1 MKSRNLFSAL
11 VVFSVLIMTGGCGSS
26 GGGAPA
32 LQSLAYVGNTEP
44 ANITLDNAPT
54 LIVNALYGGATAAG
68 IPTGVLLSESEA
80 DSGHS
85 AAISDRIVS
94 LLDYTTESLVGS
106 AVNGYSMPLGF
117 EVNETISCDSGYW
130 TMVGILD
137 DATATG
143 TLAVNYVNCVLDGMT
158 YNGPGTLTVHYI
170 DIYTLSFNMTLDFVL
185 LTMSSPDF
193 SGSMSGSISIDES
206 FSGSSV
212 YETITLNTVA
222 QDDVLGKMYKY
233 VNYMMQF
240 YIENIL
246 YSLSEANLNIN
257 GEIYDSI
264 HGGILTETNFP
275 LVFSSQQVTEP
286 DSGGP
291 LRMIGKNTASIQLTV
306 LSGRHVLLEFDLDG
320 NGINEAT
327 RTRYVLW
334 QEIDDYTSLDLA
346 DTDGDTMHNSWEEMY
361 MLDPDVD
368 DADDD
373 ADTDGYTN
381 LEEYQG
387 GSDPQ
392 NISSTPSVP

>member
-1 MKSRNLFSAL
+1 VHHVLNII
-11 VVFSVLIMTGGCGSS
+11 VFIYVDSYQASK
-26 GGGAPA
+26 
-32 LQSLAYVGNTEP
+32 LAYVGNTKP
-44 ANITLDNAPT
+44 ANVTLDNALT
-54 LIVNALYGGATAAG
+54 LIVNALHGGATAAG
-68 IPTGVLLSESEA
+68 IPTGVLLSASEA

-85 AAISDRIVS
+85 TVVSDRIVS

-106 AVNGYSMPLGF
+106 AVSGYSMPLGF
-117 EVNETISCDSGYW
+117 AVNETMSCDSGYY
-130 TMVGILD
+130 TMVGTLD
-137 DATATG
+137 DATGTG

-158 YNGPGTLTVHYI
+158 YNGSGTMTVDYI

-185 LTMSSPDF
+185 LSMSSPDF

-212 YETITLNTVA
+212 YETITLNAVA

-233 VNYMMQF
+233 QNYMMQF
-240 YIENIL
+240 YIADVF
-246 YSLSEANLNIN
+246 YSLSEANLYIN
-257 GEIYDSI
+257 GEIFDSI
-264 HGGILTETNFP
+264 HGGIMAETTSP
-275 LVFSSQQVTEP
+275 LVFSSLQLTEP

-320 NGINEAT
+320 NGIIEAT

-334 QEIDDYTSLDLA
+334 REIDDYTSLDLA
-346 DTDGDTMHNSWEEMY
+346 DNDGDMMHNSWEEMY
-361 MLDPDVD
+361 GLDPDVD
-368 DADDD
+368 DAGDD

-392 NISSTPSVP
+392 NISSTPLVP

>member
-32 LQSLAYVGNTEP
+32 LQPLAYVGNTEP

-68 IPTGVLLSESEA
+68 IPTGVLLSASEA

-85 AAISDRIVS
+85 AIVSDRIVS

-106 AVNGYSMPLGF
+106 AVSGYSMPLGF

-137 DATATG
+137 DVTATG

-158 YNGPGTLTVHYI
+158 YNGTGTMTVHYI
-170 DIYTLSFNMTLDFVL
+170 DIYTLSFNMSLDFVL

-233 VNYMMQF
+233 QNYMMQF
-240 YIENIL
+240 YIEDIF
-246 YSLSEANLNIN
+246 YSLSETNLHIN
-257 GEIYDSI
+257 GEVFDSI
-264 HGGILTETNFP
+264 YGGVLAETHFP
-275 LVFSSQQVTEP
+275 LVFSSQQVTDP

-291 LRMIGKNTASIQLTV
+291 LWMIGKNTASIQLTV

-334 QEIDDYTSLDLA
+334 REIDDYTSLDLA
-346 DTDGDTMHNSWEEMY
+346 DNDGDTMHNSWEEMY
-361 MLDPDVD
+361 VLDPNVD
-368 DADDD
+368 DAGDD

-392 NISSTPSVP
+392 NISSTP

>member
-1 MKSRNLFSAL
+1 MKTRNLFSSL

-32 LQSLAYVGNTEP
+32 LQPLAYVGNTEP

-68 IPTGVLLSESEA
+68 IPTGVLLSASEA

-106 AVNGYSMPLGF
+106 AVSGYSMPLGF

-158 YNGPGTLTVHYI
+158 YNGSGTMTVHYI

-185 LTMSSPDF
+185 LSMSSHDF

-212 YETITLNTVA
+212 NETITLNAVA

-233 VNYMMQF
+233 QNYMMQF
-240 YIENIL
+240 YIADVF
-246 YSLSEANLNIN
+246 YSLSEANLYIS
-257 GEIYDSI
+257 GEIFDSI
-264 HGGILTETNFP
+264 YGGVLAETNFP

-291 LRMIGKNTASIQLTV
+291 LRMIGKNTASIELTV

-320 NGINEAT
+320 NGINEVT

-334 QEIDDYTSLDLA
+334 REIDDYTSLDLA
-346 DTDGDTMHNSWEEMY
+346 DPDGDMMHNSWEEMY
-361 MLDPDVD
+361 VLDPDVD
-368 DADDD
+368 DAGDD

-392 NISSTPSVP
+392 NISSTPLVP

>member
-1 MKSRNLFSAL
+1 MHHVLNII
-11 VVFSVLIMTGGCGSS
+11 VFIYVDSYQASK
-26 GGGAPA
+26 
-32 LQSLAYVGNTEP
+32 LAYVGNTKP
-44 ANITLDNAPT
+44 ANVTLDNALT
-54 LIVNALYGGATAAG
+54 LIVNALHGGATAAG
-68 IPTGVLLSESEA
+68 IPTGVLLSASEA

-85 AAISDRIVS
+85 TVVSDRIVS

-106 AVNGYSMPLGF
+106 AVSGYSMPLGF
-117 EVNETISCDSGYW
+117 AVNETMSCDSGYY
-130 TMVGILD
+130 TMVGTLD
-137 DATATG
+137 DATGTG

-158 YNGPGTLTVHYI
+158 YNGSGTMTVDYI

-185 LTMSSPDF
+185 LSMSSPDF

-212 YETITLNTVA
+212 YETITLNAVA

-233 VNYMMQF
+233 QNYMMQF
-240 YIENIL
+240 YIADVF
-246 YSLSEANLNIN
+246 YSLSEANLYIN
-257 GEIYDSI
+257 GEIFDSI
-264 HGGILTETNFP
+264 HGGIMAETTSP
-275 LVFSSQQVTEP
+275 LVFSSLQLTEP

-334 QEIDDYTSLDLA
+334 REIDDYTSLDLA
-346 DTDGDTMHNSWEEMY
+346 DNDGDTMHNSWEEMY
-361 MLDPDVD
+361 GLDPDVD
-368 DADDD
+368 DAGDD

-392 NISSTPSVP
+392 NISSTPLVP

>member
-1 MKSRNLFSAL
+1 MKTRNLLSAL
-11 VVFSVLIMTGGCGSS
+11 VVFSILIMAGGCGSS

-32 LQSLAYVGNTEP
+32 LQPLAYVGNTEP

-68 IPTGVLLSESEA
+68 IPTGVLLSASEA

-85 AAISDRIVS
+85 AVVSDRIVS

-106 AVNGYSMPLGF
+106 AVSGYSMPLGF
-117 EVNETISCDSGYW
+117 AVNETMSCDSGYY
-130 TMVGILD
+130 TMVGTLD
-137 DATATG
+137 DATGTG

-158 YNGPGTLTVHYI
+158 YNGTGTMTVHYI

-193 SGSMSGSISIDES
+193 SGSMSGSTSIDES

-212 YETITLNTVA
+212 YETITLNAVA

-233 VNYMMQF
+233 QNYMMQF
-240 YIENIL
+240 YIADVF
-246 YSLSEANLNIN
+246 YSLSEANLYIN
-257 GEIYDSI
+257 GEIFDSI
-264 HGGILTETNFP
+264 HGGIMAETIFP
-275 LVFSSQQVTEP
+275 LVFSSLQLTEP

-306 LSGRHVLLEFDLDG
+306 LSGIHVLLEFDLDG

-334 QEIDDYTSLDLA
+334 REIDDYTSLDLA
-346 DTDGDTMHNSWEEMY
+346 DNDGDTMHNSWEEMY
-361 MLDPDVD
+361 GLDPNVD
-368 DADDD
+368 DAGDDT
-373 ADTDGYTN
+373 DTDGYTT

-392 NISSTPSVP
+392 NISSTPLVP